1 MPDAYRENTKFP
13 TMEGN
18 PPIMR
23 RSALAA
29 IAAIGSASLLVAG
42 CSKADDNKNT
52 DNTKSAGAN
61 AATKD
66 VVNASTKKGGT
77 VTYEYSDVPDS
88 FDPGNTYYAYMYNL
102 SRLYARPLMTFQP
115 GAGEKG
121 NTLVP
126 DLAASAGVPS
136 DGGKTW
142 TYKLRTGLKYQDGTA
157 ITSKDVKYAVER
169 SNFARDVLSLGPN
182 YFQQFLVGGDKYK
195 GPYKDKSG
203 KGLSSIET
211 PDDTTVV
218 FHLKTA
224 FQEFDYLVASPQTAP
239 VPQAKD
245 NGVDYVKNIVSSG
258 SYKFD
263 SYADGK
269 QAVLVRNENWDAKSD
284 PLRKQYPDKIV
295 VKLKVAAE
303 TIDKDV
309 LAGDAIDL
317 GGGGVQAATQ
327 AQLLSSADKKAN
339 TDNTYGGRLVY
350 MAINTKV
357 KPFNNVACRK
367 AVQFAIDK
375 VSVQT
380 AEGGPIRGDIASTVL
395 PPDIP
400 GYAKSDVYAST
411 DSKGDAAKAKD
422 QLKACGKSTISTNI
436 SARSDRPQE
445 IDAATAIIA
454 SLKKAGI
461 NATLKQYPSGKYFTD
476 YAGVPK
482 FTEKQNIGLIMMQWG
497 ADWPSGYG
505 FLQQILNGSAI
516 GDSGNTNL
524 SQYDNKDVNALLE
537 KAIGTEDNAARNG
550 LYTEIDKKTMDDAVL
565 VPLTYFKVLLARPQY
580 ATNLVSTAA
589 FSGQYDYLNIG
600 TTKK

>member
-1 MPDAYRENTKFP
+1 
-13 TMEGN
+13 MEGN

-29 IAAIGSASLLVAG
+29 IAAIGSATLLVAG
-42 CSKADDNKNT
+42 CSKADDNKDSNGGGS
-52 DNTKSAGAN
+52 SAAAN
-61 AATKD
+61 AATTG
-66 VVNASTKKGGT
+66 VVNASDKKGGT
-77 VTYEYSDVPDS
+77 LTYELSDVPDS
-88 FDPGNTYYAYMYNL
+88 FDPGNTYYAYMYNF

-115 GAGEKG
+115 GPGSKG

-126 DLAASAGVPS
+126 DLAASKGVPS

-211 PDDTTVV
+211 PDDTTIV
-218 FHLKTA
+218 FHLNQA
-224 FQEFDYLVASPQTAP
+224 FQEFDYLVSAPQTAP

-258 SYKFD
+258 SYQFQ
-263 SYADGK
+263 SYEDGK
-269 QAVLVRNENWDAKSD
+269 QAVLVRNKNWDAKTD
-284 PLRKQYPDKIV
+284 PLRKQLPDKIV
-295 VKLKVAAE
+295 VNLKVNPE

-317 GGGGVQAATQ
+317 AGSGVQAATQ
-327 AQLLSSADKKAN
+327 AQLLTDASKKAN

-350 MAINTKV
+350 MAINTKL
-357 KPFNNVACRK
+357 KPFDNVACRK
-367 AVQFAIDK
+367 AVEYAIDK

-380 AEGGPIRGDIASTVL
+380 AEGGPVRGDIATTVL

-400 GYAKSDVYAST
+400 GYTKADVYAT
-411 DSKGDAAKAKD
+411 AGNKGDAAKAKE
-422 QLKACGKSTISTNI
+422 QLKACGKTSINTNI
-436 SARSDRPQE
+436 TARSDRPQE
-445 IDAATAIIA
+445 IDAATAIIN
-454 SLKKAGI
+454 SLKAVGI

-482 FTEKQNIGLIMMQWG
+482 FVNKQNVGLMMMQWG

-505 FLQQILNGSAI
+505 FLQQILNGKAI
-516 GDSGNTNL
+516 SQSGNTNL
-524 SQYDNKDVNALLE
+524 PQYDNKTVNDLLA
-537 KAIGTEDNAARNG
+537 KAIGTQDDTERNSI
-550 LYTEIDKKTMDDAVL
+550 YTQIDKQTMDDAAM
-565 VPLTYFKVLLARPQY
+565 VPLTYFKVLLARPTTF
-580 ATNLVSTAA
+580 TNLVSTAA
-589 FSGQYDYLNIG
+589 FSGEYDYLNIG
-600 TTKK
+600 VASK

>member
-1 MPDAYRENTKFP
+1 
-13 TMEGN
+13 
-18 PPIMR
+18 MR

-61 AATKD
+61 AATTD
-66 VVNASTKKGGT
+66 VVNASTQKGGT

-142 TYKLRTGLKYQDGTA
+142 TYKLRAGLKYQDGTA

-195 GPYKDKSG
+195 GPYKDKSA

-258 SYKFD
+258 SYKFE

-269 QAVLVRNENWDAKSD
+269 QAVLVRNENWDPKTD
-284 PLRKQYPDKIV
+284 PLRKQYPNKIV
-295 VKLKVAAE
+295 VNLKVAAE

-317 GGGGVQAATQ
+317 GGAGVQAATQ

-357 KPFNNVACRK
+357 KPFDNVACRK

-380 AEGGPIRGDIASTVL
+380 AEGGPVRGDIASTVL

-400 GYAKSDVYAST
+400 GYAKSDVYASAGN
-411 DSKGDAAKAKD
+411 KGDEAKAKE
-422 QLKACGKSTISTNI
+422 QLKACGKESINTNI

-445 IDAATAIIA
+445 IDAATAIIN
-454 SLKKAGI
+454 SLKKVGI
-461 NATLKQYPSGKYFTD
+461 NASLKQYPSGKYFTD

-482 FTEKQNIGLIMMQWG
+482 FTEKNNIGLIMMQWG

-516 GDSGNTNL
+516 GASGNTNL

-537 KAIGTEDNAARNG
+537 KAIGTQDNAARNA

>member
-1 MPDAYRENTKFP
+1 
-13 TMEGN
+13 MEGKA
-18 PPIMR
+18 PIMR

-29 IAAIGSASLLVAG
+29 IAAIGSASLLLAG
-42 CSKADDNKNT
+42 CSKADDSKNEG
-52 DNTKSAGAN
+52 KSAGAN
-61 AATKD
+61 AATKG
-66 VVNASTKKGGT
+66 VVNASDKKGGT
-77 VTYEYSDVPDS
+77 LTYELSDVPDS

-102 SRLYARPLMTFQP
+102 SRLWARPLMTFEP
-115 GAGEKG
+115 GPGSKG

-126 DLAASAGVPS
+126 DLAASKGVPS

-142 TYKLRTGLKYQDGTA
+142 TYKLRSGLKYEDGTA

-182 YFQQFLVGGDKYK
+182 YFQIFMADGDKYK
-195 GPYKDKSG
+195 GPYKDKSA

-218 FHLKTA
+218 FHLKQA
-224 FQEFDYLVASPQTAP
+224 FQEFDYLVAAPQTAP

-245 NGVDYVKNIVSSG
+245 TGVDYVKHIVSSG
-258 SYKFD
+258 SYKFQ
-263 SYADGK
+263 SYDEGK
-269 QAVLVRNENWDAKSD
+269 QAVLVRNPDWDPKTD
-284 PLRKQYPDKIV
+284 PLRKQLPDKIV
-295 VKLKVAAE
+295 VKLKVNPE

-317 GGGGVQAATQ
+317 AGTGVQASTQ
-327 AQLLSSADKKAN
+327 AQVLTDTAKKAG
-339 TDNTYGGRLVY
+339 TDNTFGGRLVY

-357 KPFNNVACRK
+357 KPFDNVACRK

-375 VSVQT
+375 ASVQT

-400 GYAKSDVYAST
+400 GYVKSDVYAT
-411 DSKGDAAKAKD
+411 DGNKGDVAKAKE
-422 QLKACGKSTISTNI
+422 QLKACGKTAINTNI
-436 SARSDRPQE
+436 SARSDRQPE
-445 IDAATAIIA
+445 IDAATAIIN
-454 SLKKAGI
+454 SLKKVGI
-461 NATLKQYPSGKYFTD
+461 NASLKQYPSGKYFTD

-516 GDSGNTNL
+516 GQSGNTNL
-524 SQYDNKDVNALLE
+524 SQYDDKNVNEMLNKSIATPGD
-537 KAIGTEDNAARNG
+537 AARNG
-550 LYTEIDKKTMDDAVL
+550 IYAQIDKKAMDDAVL
-565 VPLTYFKVLLARPQY
+565 VPLTYFKVLLARPQNY
-580 ATNLVSTAA
+580 TNLVSTAA

-600 TTKK
+600 VASK

>member
-1 MPDAYRENTKFP
+1 
-13 TMEGN
+13 MEGN

-29 IAAIGSASLLVAG
+29 IAAIGSATLLVAG
-42 CSKADDNKNT
+42 CSKADDNKDGNGGS
-52 DNTKSAGAN
+52 SAAAN
-61 AATKD
+61 AATKG
-66 VVNASTKKGGT
+66 VVNASDKKGGT
-77 VTYEYSDVPDS
+77 LTYELSDVPDS
-88 FDPGNTYYAYMYNL
+88 FDPGNTYYAYMYNF
-102 SRLYARPLMTFQP
+102 SRLYARPLMTFEP
-115 GAGEKG
+115 AAGSKG

-126 DLAASAGVPS
+126 DLAASKGVSS

-142 TYKLRTGLKYQDGTA
+142 TYKLRSGLKYQDGTP

-195 GPYKDKSG
+195 GPYKDKSA
-203 KGLSSIET
+203 KGLASIET
-211 PDDTTVV
+211 PDDTTIV

-224 FQEFDYLVASPQTAP
+224 FQEFDYLVSAPQTAP

-258 SYKFD
+258 SYQFQ
-263 SYADGK
+263 SYQDGK
-269 QAVLVRNENWDAKSD
+269 QAVLVRNKNWDPKTD
-284 PLRKQYPDKIV
+284 PLRKQLPDKIV
-295 VKLKVAAE
+295 VNLKVNAE

-317 GGGGVQAATQ
+317 GGSGVQAATQ
-327 AQLLSSADKKAN
+327 AQVLTDASKKAN

-357 KPFNNVACRK
+357 KPFDNVACRK
-367 AVQFAIDK
+367 AVEYAVDK

-380 AEGGPIRGDIASTVL
+380 AEGGPIRGEVASTVL
-395 PPDIP
+395 PPDIT
-400 GYAKSDVYAST
+400 GYSKADEYAT
-411 DSKGDAAKAKD
+411 TGSKGDVAKAKE
-422 QLKACGKSTISTNI
+422 QLKACGKTAINTNI
-436 SARSDRPQE
+436 SARSDRQPE
-445 IDAATAIIA
+445 IDAATAIIN
-454 SLKKAGI
+454 SLKKVGI

-482 FTEKQNIGLIMMQWG
+482 FTEQQNIGLIMMQWG

-505 FLQQILNGSAI
+505 FLQQILNGQAI
-516 GDSGNTNL
+516 SQSGNTNL
-524 SQYDNKDVNALLE
+524 SQYNNKSVNDLLA
-537 KAIGTEDNAARNG
+537 KAIGTQDTTERNSI
-550 LYTEIDKKTMDDAVL
+550 YTQIDKQTMDDAAL
-565 VPLTYFKVLLARPQY
+565 VPLTYFKVLLARPTNY
-580 ATNLVSTAA
+580 TNLVSTAA

-600 TTKK
+600 VASK

>member
-1 MPDAYRENTKFP
+1 
-13 TMEGN
+13 MEGN
-18 PPIMR
+18 PTIMR

-29 IAAIGSASLLVAG
+29 VAAIGSASLLIAG
-42 CSKADDNKNT
+42 CSKADDNTN
-52 DNTKSAGAN
+52 DNTNKSAGAN

-77 VTYEYSDVPDS
+77 VTYELSDVPDS
-88 FDPGNTYYAYMYNL
+88 FDPGNTYYAYMYNF
-102 SRLYARPLMTFQP
+102 SRLYARPLMTFEP
-115 GAGEKG
+115 AAGEKG

-126 DLAASAGVPS
+126 DLAASKGVPS

-142 TYKLRTGLKYQDGTA
+142 TYKLRSGLKYQDGSA

-182 YFQQFLVGGDKYK
+182 YFQQFMAGGDKYK
-195 GPYKDKSG
+195 GPYKDKSA

-224 FQEFDYLVASPQTAP
+224 FQEFDYLVAAPQTAP

-245 NGVDYVKNIVSSG
+245 TGVDYVKNIVSSG
-258 SYKFD
+258 SYKFQ
-263 SYADGK
+263 SYSEGK
-269 QAVLVRNENWDAKSD
+269 QAVLVRNENWDASTD

-295 VKLKVAAE
+295 VNLKVNAE

-317 GGGGVQAATQ
+317 GGTGVQAATQ
-327 AQLLSSADKKAN
+327 AQVLGSADKKAN

-357 KPFNNVACRK
+357 APFNKVECRK
-367 AVQFAIDK
+367 AVQYAIDK

-380 AEGGPIRGDIASTVL
+380 AEGGPIRGDVASTVL

-400 GYAKSDVYAST
+400 GYEKSDVYAST
-411 DSKGDAAKAKD
+411 GNKGDAAKAKD
-422 QLKACGKSTISTNI
+422 QLKACGKSSITTNI

-445 IDAATAIIA
+445 IDAATAIIN
-454 SLKKAGI
+454 SLKSVGI
-461 NATLKQYPSGKYFTD
+461 NASLKQYPSGKYFTD

-482 FTEKQNIGLIMMQWG
+482 FTEKNNIGLIMMQWG

-516 GDSGNTNL
+516 GASGNTNL

-537 KAIGTEDNAARNG
+537 KAIGTEDTTARNS

-565 VPLTYFKVLLARPQY
+565 VPLTYFKVLLARPVNY
-580 ATNLVSTAA
+580 TNLVSTAA

>member
-1 MPDAYRENTKFP
+1 
-13 TMEGN
+13 MEGN

-42 CSKADDNKNT
+42 CSKADDNKNDGT
-52 DNTKSAGAN
+52 AKSAGAN
-61 AATKD
+61 AATQD
-66 VVNASTKKGGT
+66 FVNVSAKKGGT

-102 SRLYARPLMTFQP
+102 SRLYARPLMTFAP
-115 GAGEKG
+115 GAGQKG

-126 DLAASAGVPS
+126 DLAAGKGVPS

-203 KGLSSIET
+203 KGLDSIAT
-211 PDDTTVV
+211 PDDSTVV

-258 SYKFD
+258 SYKFQ
-263 SYADGK
+263 SYSDGK
-269 QAVLVRNENWDAKSD
+269 QAVLVRNENWDAKTD

-295 VKLKVAAE
+295 VNLKVNAE

-327 AQLLSSADKKAN
+327 AQVLTDAAKKAN

-357 KPFNNVACRK
+357 KPFDNVACRK

-400 GYAKSDVYAST
+400 GYAKSDVYASAG
-411 DSKGDAAKAKD
+411 SKGDAAKAKD

-436 SARSDRPQE
+436 TARSDRPQE

-516 GDSGNTNL
+516 GASGNTNL
-524 SQYDNKDVNALLE
+524 SQYDNKDVNSLLE
-537 KAIGTEDNAARNG
+537 KAIGTQDDAARNA

>member
-1 MPDAYRENTKFP
+1 
-13 TMEGN
+13 
-18 PPIMR
+18 MR

-29 IAAIGSASLLVAG
+29 VAAIGSASLLLAG
-42 CSKADDNKNT
+42 CSKADDNSNKN

-77 VTYEYSDVPDS
+77 VTYELSDVPDS
-88 FDPGNTYYAYMYNL
+88 FDPGNTYYAYMYNF

-126 DLAASAGVPS
+126 DLAASKGVPS

-142 TYKLRTGLKYQDGTA
+142 TYKLRSGLKYQDGSA

-182 YFQQFLVGGDKYK
+182 YFQQFMAGGDKYK
-195 GPYKDKSG
+195 GPYKDKSA

-224 FQEFDYLVASPQTAP
+224 FQEFDYLVAAPQTAP

-245 NGVDYVKNIVSSG
+245 TGVDYVKSIVSSG
-258 SYKFD
+258 SYKFQ
-263 SYADGK
+263 SYSEGK
-269 QAVLVRNENWDAKSD
+269 QAVLVRNENWDASTD

-295 VKLKVAAE
+295 VNLKVNAE

-317 GGGGVQAATQ
+317 GGTGVQAATQ
-327 AQLLSSADKKAN
+327 AQVLSSADKKAN

-357 KPFNNVACRK
+357 APFNKVECRK

-380 AEGGPIRGDIASTVL
+380 AEGGPIRGDVASTVL

-400 GYAKSDVYAST
+400 GYEKSDVYAST
-411 DSKGDAAKAKD
+411 GNKGDAAKAKE
-422 QLKACGKSTISTNI
+422 QLKACGKSSITTNI

-445 IDAATAIIA
+445 IDAATAIIN
-454 SLKKAGI
+454 SLKAAGI
-461 NATLKQYPSGKYFTD
+461 NASLKQYPSGKYFTD

-482 FTEKQNIGLIMMQWG
+482 FTEKNNIGLIMMQWG

-516 GDSGNTNL
+516 GASGNTNL

-537 KAIGTEDNAARNG
+537 KAIGTEDTAARNS
-550 LYTEIDKKTMDDAVL
+550 LYTQIDKQTMDDAVL
-565 VPLTYFKVLLARPQY
+565 VPLTYFKVLLARPTTY
-580 ATNLVSTAA
+580 TNLVSTAA

>member
-1 MPDAYRENTKFP
+1 
-13 TMEGN
+13 
-18 PPIMR
+18 MR

-42 CSKADDNKNT
+42 CSKADDNKNN

-61 AATKD
+61 AATTD
-66 VVNASTKKGGT
+66 VVNASTQKGGT

-126 DLAASAGVPS
+126 DLAEGKGVPS

-142 TYKLRTGLKYQDGTA
+142 TYKLRSGLKYQDGAA

-195 GPYKDKSG
+195 GPYKDKSA

-258 SYKFD
+258 SYKFQ
-263 SYADGK
+263 SYSDGK
-269 QAVLVRNENWDAKSD
+269 QAVLVRNENWDAKTD
-284 PLRKQYPDKIV
+284 PLRKQYPAKIV
-295 VKLKVAAE
+295 VNLKVNAE

-327 AQLLSSADKKAN
+327 AQLLSSADKKAG

-357 KPFNNVACRK
+357 KPFDKVECRK

-380 AEGGPIRGDIASTVL
+380 AEGGPVRGDVASTVL

-400 GYAKSDVYAST
+400 GYAKADAYASAGN
-411 DSKGDAAKAKD
+411 KGDAAKAKE
-422 QLKACGKSTISTNI
+422 QLKACGKTAINTNI

-445 IDAATAIIA
+445 IDAATAIIN
-454 SLKKAGI
+454 SLKTVGI
-461 NATLKQYPSGKYFTD
+461 NASLKQYPSGKYFTD

-482 FTEKQNIGLIMMQWG
+482 FTEKNNIGLIMMQWG

-516 GDSGNTNL
+516 GASGNTNL

-537 KAIGTEDNAARNG
+537 KAIGTQDDSARNS

-565 VPLTYFKVLLARPQY
+565 VPLTYFKVLLARPKY

>member
-1 MPDAYRENTKFP
+1 
-13 TMEGN
+13 MEGN

-29 IAAIGSASLLVAG
+29 VAAIGSASLLVAG
-42 CSKADDNKNT
+42 CSKADDNKND

-126 DLAASAGVPS
+126 DLAASKGVPS

-142 TYKLRTGLKYQDGTA
+142 TYKLRTGLKYQDGSA

-195 GPYKDKSG
+195 GPYKDKSA

-224 FQEFDYLVASPQTAP
+224 FQEFDYLVATPQTAP

-258 SYKFD
+258 SYKFQ
-263 SYADGK
+263 SYSEGK
-269 QAVLVRNENWDAKSD
+269 QAVLVRNENWDAKTD

-295 VKLKVAAE
+295 VNLKVNAE

-317 GGGGVQAATQ
+317 GGTGVQAATQ
-327 AQLLSSADKKAN
+327 AQVLASADKKAD

-357 KPFNNVACRK
+357 KPFDKVECRK

-380 AEGGPIRGDIASTVL
+380 AEGGPIRGDVASTVL

-400 GYAKSDVYAST
+400 GYAKSDVYASAGN
-411 DSKGDAAKAKD
+411 KGDAAKAKE

-445 IDAATAIIA
+445 IDAATAIIN
-454 SLKKAGI
+454 SLKKVGI
-461 NATLKQYPSGKYFTD
+461 NASLKQYPSGKYFTD

-516 GDSGNTNL
+516 GASGNTNL

-537 KAIGTEDNAARNG
+537 KAIGTQDDTERNS

-565 VPLTYFKVLLARPQY
+565 VPLTYFKVLLARPKY
-580 ATNLVSTAA
+580 ATNLVSSAA

>member
-1 MPDAYRENTKFP
+1 
-13 TMEGN
+13 
-18 PPIMR
+18 MR

-42 CSKADDNKNT
+42 CSKADDNKNN

-61 AATKD
+61 AATTD
-66 VVNASTKKGGT
+66 VVNASTQKGGT

-126 DLAASAGVPS
+126 DLAASKGVPS

-142 TYKLRTGLKYQDGTA
+142 TYKLRSGLKYQDGTA

-258 SYKFD
+258 SYKFQ
-263 SYADGK
+263 SYSDGK
-269 QAVLVRNENWDAKSD
+269 QAVLVRNENWDAKTD
-284 PLRKQYPDKIV
+284 PLRKQYPEKIV
-295 VKLKVAAE
+295 VNLKVNAE

-327 AQLLSSADKKAN
+327 AQLLSSADKKAG

-357 KPFNNVACRK
+357 KPFDKVECRK

-380 AEGGPIRGDIASTVL
+380 AEGGPVRGDIASTVL

-400 GYAKSDVYAST
+400 GYSKSDVYASAGN
-411 DSKGDAAKAKD
+411 KGDAAKAKD
-422 QLKACGKSTISTNI
+422 QLKACGKTSINTNI

-445 IDAATAIIA
+445 IDAATAIIN
-454 SLKKAGI
+454 SLKKVGI
-461 NATLKQYPSGKYFTD
+461 NASLKQYPSGKYFTD

-482 FTEKQNIGLIMMQWG
+482 FTEKNNIGLIMMQWG

-505 FLQQILNGSAI
+505 FQQQILNGSAI
-516 GDSGNTNL
+516 GASGNTNL

-537 KAIGTEDNAARNG
+537 KAIGTQDDTARNSI
-550 LYTEIDKKTMDDAVL
+550 YTEIDKKTMDDAVL
-565 VPLTYFKVLLARPQY
+565 VPLTYFKVLLARPKY

>member
-1 MPDAYRENTKFP
+1 MPDAHREIHKFP

-61 AATKD
+61 AATTD
-66 VVNASTKKGGT
+66 VVNASTQKGGT

-126 DLAASAGVPS
+126 DLAASKGVPS

-142 TYKLRTGLKYQDGTA
+142 TYKLRSGLKYQDGTA

-258 SYKFD
+258 SYKFQ
-263 SYADGK
+263 SYSDGK
-269 QAVLVRNENWDAKSD
+269 QAVLVRNENWDAKTD
-284 PLRKQYPDKIV
+284 PLRKQYPEKIV
-295 VKLKVAAE
+295 VNLKVNAE

-327 AQLLSSADKKAN
+327 AQLLSSADKKAG

-357 KPFNNVACRK
+357 KPFDKVECRK

-380 AEGGPIRGDIASTVL
+380 AEGGPVRGDIASTVL

-400 GYAKSDVYAST
+400 GYSKSDVYASAG
-411 DSKGDAAKAKD
+411 SKGDAAKAKD
-422 QLKACGKSTISTNI
+422 QLKACGKTSINTNI

-445 IDAATAIIA
+445 IDAATAIIN
-454 SLKKAGI
+454 SLKKVGI
-461 NATLKQYPSGKYFTD
+461 NASLKQYPSGKYFTD

-482 FTEKQNIGLIMMQWG
+482 FTEKNNIGLIMMQWG

-505 FLQQILNGSAI
+505 FQQQILNGSAI
-516 GDSGNTNL
+516 GASGNTNL

-537 KAIGTEDNAARNG
+537 KAIGTQDDAARNSI
-550 LYTEIDKKTMDDAVL
+550 YTEIDKKTMDDAVL
-565 VPLTYFKVLLARPQY
+565 VPLTYFKVLLARPKY

>member
-1 MPDAYRENTKFP
+1 
-13 TMEGN
+13 MEGN

-29 IAAIGSASLLVAG
+29 VAAVGSVSLLLAG
-42 CSKADDNKNT
+42 CSKADDNKN
-52 DNTKSAGAN
+52 DNGKSAGAN

-66 VVNASTKKGGT
+66 VVNASSKKGGT
-77 VTYEYSDVPDS
+77 LTYELSDVPDS

-102 SRLYARPLMTFQP
+102 SRLWARPLMTFQP
-115 GAGEKG
+115 GPGEKG

-126 DLAASAGVPS
+126 DLAAGKGVPS

-142 TYKLRTGLKYQDGTA
+142 TYKLRSGLKYQDGTA

-182 YFQQFLVGGDKYK
+182 YFQQFLEGGDKYK

-218 FHLKTA
+218 FHLKQA
-224 FQEFDYLVASPQTAP
+224 FQEFDYLVAAPQTAP

-245 NGVDYVKNIVSSG
+245 KGVDYVKSIVSSG
-258 SYKFD
+258 SYKFQ
-263 SYADGK
+263 SYDEGK
-269 QAVLVRNENWDAKSD
+269 QAVLVRNENWDPKTD
-284 PLRKQYPDKIV
+284 PLRKQLPDKIV
-295 VKLKVAAE
+295 VKLKVNPE
-303 TIDKDV
+303 TVDQDV

-317 GGGGVQAATQ
+317 GGTGVQAATQ
-327 AQLLSSADKKAN
+327 AKILNDSSKKDN

-350 MAINTKV
+350 LAINTTV
-357 KPFNNVACRK
+357 KPFDNVACRK
-367 AVQFAIDK
+367 AVQYAIDK

-380 AEGGPIRGDIASTVL
+380 AEGGPIRGEIASTVL

-400 GYAKSDVYAST
+400 GYAKADAYAT
-411 DSKGDAAKAKD
+411 AGNKGDAAKAKE
-422 QLKACGKSTISTNI
+422 QLKACGKTAITTNI

-454 SLKKAGI
+454 SLKKVGI
-461 NATLKQYPSGKYFTD
+461 NANLKQFPSGKYFTD

-482 FTEKQNIGLIMMQWG
+482 FTQQQNIGLMMMQWG

-505 FLQQILNGSAI
+505 FLQQILNGKAI
-516 GDSGNTNL
+516 SQSGNTNL
-524 SQYDNKDVNALLE
+524 SQYNDKDVNALLE
-537 KAIGTEDNAARNG
+537 KAIATQDTTERNS
-550 LYTEIDKKTMDDAVL
+550 LYTQIDKKTMDDAVI
-565 VPLTYFKVLLARPQY
+565 VPLAYFKVLLARPQN
-580 ATNLVSTAA
+580 ATNVVSTAA

-600 TTKK
+600 TTK

>member
-1 MPDAYRENTKFP
+1 
-13 TMEGN
+13 MEGN

-29 IAAIGSASLLVAG
+29 IAAIGSATLLVAG
-42 CSKADDNKNT
+42 CSKADDNKDGNGGGS
-52 DNTKSAGAN
+52 SAAAN
-61 AATKD
+61 AATKG
-66 VVNASTKKGGT
+66 VVNASDKKGGT
-77 VTYEYSDVPDS
+77 VTYELSDVPDS
-88 FDPGNTYYAYMYNL
+88 FDPGNTYYAYMYNF

-115 GAGEKG
+115 GPGSKG

-126 DLAASAGVPS
+126 DLAASKGVPS

-142 TYKLRTGLKYQDGTA
+142 TYKLRSGLKYQDGTA

-195 GPYKDKSG
+195 GPYKDKSA
-203 KGLSSIET
+203 KGLASIET
-211 PDDTTVV
+211 PDDTTIV
-218 FHLKTA
+218 FHLKQA
-224 FQEFDYLVASPQTAP
+224 FQEFDYLVSAPQTAP

-258 SYKFD
+258 SYQFQ
-263 SYADGK
+263 SYQDGK
-269 QAVLVRNENWDAKSD
+269 QVVLVRNKNWDPKTD
-284 PLRKQYPDKIV
+284 PLRKQLPDKIV
-295 VKLKVAAE
+295 VNLKVNAE

-309 LAGDAIDL
+309 QAGDAIDL
-317 GGGGVQAATQ
+317 GGTGVQAATQ
-327 AQLLSSADKKAN
+327 AQVLTDASKKAN

-350 MAINTKV
+350 MAINTKL
-357 KPFNNVACRK
+357 KPFDNVACRK
-367 AVQFAIDK
+367 AVEYAIDK

-400 GYAKSDVYAST
+400 GYTKADVYAT
-411 DSKGDAAKAKD
+411 TGNKGDVAKAKE
-422 QLKACGKSTISTNI
+422 QLKACGKTSINTNLT
-436 SARSDRPQE
+436 ARSDRPQE
-445 IDAATAIIA
+445 IDAATAIIN
-454 SLKKAGI
+454 SLKKVGI

-482 FTEKQNIGLIMMQWG
+482 FDNKQNVGLIMMQWG

-505 FLQQILNGSAI
+505 FLQQILNGQAI
-516 GDSGNTNL
+516 SQSGNTNL
-524 SQYDNKDVNALLE
+524 SQYDNKTVNALLA
-537 KAIGTEDNAARNG
+537 KAIGTQDDTERNSI
-550 LYTEIDKKTMDDAVL
+550 YTQIDKQTMDDAAL
-565 VPLTYFKVLLARPQY
+565 VPLTYFKVLLARPTTF
-580 ATNLVSTAA
+580 TNLVSTAA

-600 TTKK
+600 VASK